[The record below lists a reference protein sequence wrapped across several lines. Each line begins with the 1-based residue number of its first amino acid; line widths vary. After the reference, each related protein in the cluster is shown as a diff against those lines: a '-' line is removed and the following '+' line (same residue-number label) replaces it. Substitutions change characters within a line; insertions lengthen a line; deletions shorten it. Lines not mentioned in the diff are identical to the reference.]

1 MIKKQMPPLEQILI
15 MRSPGNDAYYKFF
28 DEMLSQVVGRTVWKR
43 DTVLKPVRK
52 IATCSDEAF
61 AILLIENSFDA
72 WMKQAEEKITPN
84 GHIGINPIDQG
95 NYQSGKTKY
104 TANGAGTKKDKGWSE
119 EGLIRYNELCEMVW
133 MNRQEDHSK
142 EFEQVYQDKLTN
154 EMNGSCGQANRRQTA
169 QLDKKDSFKLW
180 KEPPPSPDKSV
191 DASAKDRHE
200 AELLEDVKQR
210 AEL

>member
-1 MIKKQMPPLEQILI
+1 MIKKQMPSVEQILL

-72 WMKQAEEKITPN
+72 WIKQAEKITPT
-84 GHIGINPIDQG
+84 GHIGVPPIDVG
-95 NYQSGKTKY
+95 NYQSGKTRY

-119 EGLIRYNELCEMVW
+119 EGLKRYNELCHMVW
-133 MNRQEDHSK
+133 MNRKEDHSK

-154 EMNGSCGQANRRQTA
+154 KMNGNCGQGKRRAMA
-169 QLDKKDSFKLW
+169 QLDDDASFKLW
-180 KEPPPSPDKSV
+180 DEPPPSPDKSV
-191 DASAKDRHE
+191 DALATDRYE
-200 AELLEDVKQR
+200 AELLANIKQR
-210 AEL
+210 AAM